1 MAYGCTAVAGIEAII
16 LYVTIEQ
23 LINSIDC
30 SLQND
35 NELAQDLFIFSYKH
49 DIALQRI

>member
-35 NELAQDLFIFSYKH
+35 NELGICLSSAINMT
-49 DIALQRI
+49 